1 MIPDRILEWQAQR
14 RVWSKILNT
23 AQAEIRELDEKI
35 VAFGEGERGT
45 DRDIVRD
52 RAG

>member
-14 RVWSKILNT
+14 RVWSKILNR

-35 VAFGEGERGT
+35 GAFGEASGGDKRP
-45 DRDIVRD
+45 
-52 RAG
+52 